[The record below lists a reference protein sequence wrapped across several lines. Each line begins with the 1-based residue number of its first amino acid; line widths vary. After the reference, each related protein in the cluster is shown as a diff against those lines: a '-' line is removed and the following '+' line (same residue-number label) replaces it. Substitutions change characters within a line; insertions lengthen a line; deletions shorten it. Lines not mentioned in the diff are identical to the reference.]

1 MVALFLAMSAE
12 VSEGLKEI
20 WGNILMMNYLIK
32 FCLVYLAFPT
42 DCQSYSYSKFAHPL
56 EMAQTPFTLR
66 NGEYYRDMY
75 TIANSRLVADMARKH
90 QQEMDHA
97 ARINKE
103 KLRIIS
109 WSRVSPKFYTKYP
122 YRKGKLKS
130 DEEIFDFTDSRLI
143 NPPKMNQYPHQQVN
157 IYVKESETHAPKLPL
172 VQISYSY
179 GPSPFRQPRYHHYG
193 DTNTITNEI
202 TGSRTYRVR
211 NKPYSGT
218 FGRDRNNYRSNDHS
232 DHTLQYRTNDHTDH
246 NYRSHDHT
254 NPMLQYRTHD
264 HTDHNYKT
272 YDNPDHRLQYSD
284 DLFKVT
290 SRQKTSNYPYHIFDK
305 SGSVSAYK
313 YPYDESKYLYSHP
326 EF

>member
-1 MVALFLAMSAE
+1 
-12 VSEGLKEI
+12 
-20 WGNILMMNYLIK
+20 
-32 FCLVYLAFPT
+32 
-42 DCQSYSYSKFAHPL
+42 
-56 EMAQTPFTLR
+56 MAQTPFTLR

-75 TIANSRLVADMARKH
+75 TIANSRLVADMARRH
-90 QQEMDHA
+90 QYEMDHA

-109 WSRVSPKFYTKYP
+109 WSRVNPKFYTKYP

-143 NPPKMNQYPHQQVN
+143 NPPKMNQYPHQLVN
-157 IYVKESETHAPKLPL
+157 IYVKESKAHEPELPL

-193 DTNTITNEI
+193 DTNTITNDI
-202 TGSRTYRVR
+202 RGSEAHRVR

-218 FGRDRNNYRSNDHS
+218 FGGDRNNYR
-232 DHTLQYRTNDHTDH
+232 TND
-246 NYRSHDHT
+246 YSE
-254 NPMLQYRTHD
+254 
-264 HTDHNYKT
+264 
-272 YDNPDHRLQYSD
+272 HRLQYSN

-290 SRQKTSNYPYHIFDK
+290 NRQKASSYPYHIFDK
-305 SGSVSAYK
+305 SGSVSAYQ
-313 YPYDESKYLYSHP
+313 YPYDESKYLYTHP